1 MRTVN
6 IDLSQD
12 TSESREKI
20 YVGYTGEHNATELIA
35 KIPQTMAKESDYL
48 VAVFLTGD
56 KIVRSR
62 KITAVKDYGL
72 PYLDGNEVH
81 INLSQKLTGN
91 TLLGI
96 QIEGY
101 AKDENGISI
110 LVGKSAYISNL
121 TFRLS
126 PKGTSDDS
134 IMPDYE
140 EIIEMVRKAS
150 ESTKSSGIEKYE
162 TFDLLPSEAEDGDL
176 AYVKTASGTVITEPL
191 EFDKKYARFIPKRE
205 IAKDSLK
212 SLPSDEND
220 DEVSASIMSAEFR
233 TATAEKEEL
242 CYCSLLNYEPT
253 GSIIVFSEL
262 SCKDHLYD
270 YGFAENI
277 FIYIG
282 GEGDMSPI
290 LGTDQPVIVTPG
302 WYKMIEKPGKWYLDG
317 SYPEREWSY
326 EFEPIDFED
335 ISDLE
340 VLRNCT
346 VKYDSEDEYENTP
359 ALASIFAGCFDVYS
373 EPIHDKGLYLYK
385 DGAWERTP
393 NSKFIAVSSRAD
405 LCFAAEDGQTAVV
418 EDDTDIFNDSGNYIY
433 TGMHFRDL
441 YINPKPPEYMWL
453 TDCRIKPALCYTD
466 SSTGTV
472 VSEPEN
478 GKGFM
483 VISDKS
489 RKYVFFGLNVSPFDS
504 SKQYYLYTE
513 KAGDITLPSGTFN
526 QVTVTVIKD
535 APKGWSKVKENGGT
549 YTADPLKDYMDLPR
563 ISLSGYTDRE
573 YCFSV
578 TEYEC
583 GISSQSFIGTNAFYR
598 SDNAKGLWY
607 FSLGRWRKVGDADA

>member
-35 KIPQTMAKESDYL
+35 KIPQTMAEESNYL

-176 AYVKTASGTVITEPL
+176 AYVKTASGTVIAEPF

-242 CYCSLLNYEPT
+242 CYCFLLYYEPT

-453 TDCRIKPALCYTD
+453 TDCRIKAALCYTD

-483 VISDKS
+483 VISDKN

-513 KAGDITLPSGTFN
+513 KAGDLTLPSGTFN
-526 QVTVTVIKD
+526 QVTVTVIKN

-549 YTADPLKDYMDLPR
+549 YTANPLKEYKDLPS
-563 ISLSGYTDRE
+563 ISLAGYTDHE
-573 YCFSV
+573 YYFNI

-583 GISSQSFIGTNAFYR
+583 EMNTQSFIGTSTFYI

-607 FSLGRWRKVGDADA
+607 FSLGRWRKVGDTDA